1 MSDEKAERVIGDE
14 TGLQRSLS
22 YVNHVFADRT
32 ETHLTMDD
40 RHTNRHGTLHGG
52 IYSIILDSACG
63 FAASRALSD
72 DASQKVVTL
81 TLTVNYLAQPKTKH
95 VYAVGKV
102 SRAGGSVVYS
112 NGEILDDEGT
122 VIATASGVF
131 KRVRA

>member
-1 MSDEKAERVIGDE
+1 MSTNKAELVVSDE
-14 TGLQRSLS
+14 TGLQRALG
-22 YVNHVFADRT
+22 YVNHIFADRT

-52 IYSIILDSACG
+52 IFTMLLDSACG
-63 FAASRALSD
+63 FSASRALSD

-81 TLTVNYLAQPKTKH
+81 TLTVNYLAQPKSDH

-112 NGEILDDEGT
+112 NGEVFDDEGT
-122 VIATASGVF
+122 LLATGSGVF
-131 KRVRA
+131 KRVRG